1 MRGGTCKDG
10 NPAIFPQ
17 GLPARMQDRTLV
29 LILSNASGLYLKR
42 KESSMSDRPPSI
54 EGRGSWIA
62 ASVTL
67 AILSISYGAPL
78 LIVVGLKPVQEAL
91 GTDRSV
97 IALAGSLVW
106 VGTGFGGIPMG
117 WLADR
122 IGIRAIV
129 AFGAAMMALGL
140 WVSTWGGTLA
150 LYVGHGLLIGL
161 LGNGAIYAPLLI
173 YVSRWFDRRRGT
185 AIALI
190 SSGQYIAGVVWPALF
205 EHGIAT
211 YGWQV
216 ALLAYAGVVLV
227 AIPPF
232 LPLLRPAPEP
242 LAVPVL
248 AEGARA
254 PAVLGMR
261 PAVVQWMICAAA
273 FCCCIPMAIPN
284 SHLVA
289 FCTDAGISPVHGA
302 AMLSVLLG
310 CAFVSR
316 QFWGAMGDRIGG
328 LRTVLYGS
336 ACQAVAIGAFLLT
349 QNELGLFLIAGL
361 YGLGFSGIIPSYAV
375 AIRDLFPS
383 AEASWRIPCVLFTGM
398 SGMGVGSWFGG
409 VLYDHFGTY
418 TPAFATGVLFSLVN
432 LAIVG
437 LLVSRLPRRDR
448 SSAIT
453 APA

>member
-1 MRGGTCKDG
+1 M
-10 NPAIFPQ
+10 P
-17 GLPARMQDRTLV
+17 
-29 LILSNASGLYLKR
+29 
-42 KESSMSDRPPSI
+42 DRPPSI

-78 LIVVGLKPVQEAL
+78 LIVVGLKPMQEAL

-122 IGIRAIV
+122 VGIRAIV

-150 LYVGHGLLIGL
+150 LYMGHGLLIGL

-205 EHGIAT
+205 EHGIAA
-211 YGWQV
+211 YGWQT
-216 ALLAYAGVVLV
+216 AMLAYAAVVLAV
-227 AIPPF
+227 IPPF
-232 LPLLRPAPEP
+232 LVLLRPAP
-242 LAVPVL
+242 VPVSAGPAL
-248 AEGARA
+248 GGAARDRS
-254 PAVLGMR
+254 VLGLSPGM
-261 PAVVQWMICAAA
+261 VQILICVAA
-273 FCCCIPMAIPN
+273 FCCCMPMAIPN

-336 ACQAVAIGAFLLT
+336 VCQAAAIGAFLLT
-349 QNELGLFLIAGL
+349 RDEIGLFVIAGI

-398 SGMGVGSWFGG
+398 SGMAVGSWLAGW
-409 VLYDHFGTY
+409 LYDQFGDY
-418 TPAFATGVLFSLVN
+418 GPSFAMGVGFNVLNLILV
-432 LAIVG
+432 G
-437 LLVSRLPRRDR
+437 FLVSRLPRRR
-448 SSAIT
+448 
-453 APA
+453 APVLAVA